1 MPFLIR
7 GLRISLAD
15 TCAVGYSYKSS
26 QYGLTIDTVTG
37 YELVLP
43 NGTVRNV
50 TPNDKDLWFG
60 LRVSMASSKLIG
72 ISESF
77 ITGRAQ

>member
-7 GLRISLAD
+7 GPWISALSPRTA
-15 TCAVGYSYKSS
+15 GYSYKSS

-43 NGTVRNV
+43 NGSVINV
-50 TPNDKDLWFG
+50 TPNDKDFG
-60 LRVSMASSKLIG
+60 LD
-72 ISESF
+72 
-77 ITGRAQ
+77 